1 MEKLKVALAFGADAV
16 YAGVP
21 KYSLR
26 TREIGFRQDTL
37 KDAVDYTHKL
47 GKKIYLVMNIYAHNL
62 KVDGF
67 LKELDTVAG
76 LNPDGLILSDPGL
89 IARAL
94 KHYPDIPIHLSTQAN
109 TTNWTTVQFWR
120 DLGVRRIILSREL
133 HIDEI
138 AEMHRKVP
146 DIELEAFVHGAICI
160 AYSGRCLI
168 SNYLNHRDA
177 NQGTCTNSCRWEY
190 KMAYEKGSILEVE
203 KEQIPYESASTPPNG
218 YTLTEPKRHDEK
230 MPVFEDEHGTYLM
243 NSRDLC
249 AIELLPDLFKA
260 GVVSF
265 KVEGRTKSA
274 YYAAMTA
281 RSYRRAINDMWT
293 GKPFNPENLRD
304 LMALSSRTYTT
315 GFYTRNPRQFGENFE
330 DGYSAGHTHRVTG
343 ILKSYDDLSEM
354 GEFEI
359 KNRIETGMELE
370 LITPG
375 TKTVFTL
382 TTMKNLKGE
391 VALEAHGGAG
401 NMHILLPC
409 NPGEY
414 AFLRQKIV

>member
-1 MEKLKVALAFGADAV
+1 
-16 YAGVP
+16 
-21 KYSLR
+21 
-26 TREIGFRQDTL
+26 
-37 KDAVDYTHKL
+37 
-47 GKKIYLVMNIYAHNL
+47 
-62 KVDGF
+62 
-67 LKELDTVAG
+67 
-76 LNPDGLILSDPGL
+76 
-89 IARAL
+89 
-94 KHYPDIPIHLSTQAN
+94 
-109 TTNWTTVQFWR
+109 
-120 DLGVRRIILSREL
+120 
-133 HIDEI
+133 
-138 AEMHRKVP
+138 
-146 DIELEAFVHGAICI
+146 
-160 AYSGRCLI
+160 
-168 SNYLNHRDA
+168 
-177 NQGTCTNSCRWEY
+177 
-190 KMAYEKGSILEVE
+190 MAYEKGSILEVE
-203 KEQIPYESASTPPNG
+203 KEQIPYESASTFPNG

-249 AIELLPDLFKA
+249 AIELLPDLLKA

-281 RSYRRAINDMWT
+281 RSYRRAINDMLA
-293 GKPFNPENLRD
+293 GKPFNPENIRD

-343 ILKSYDDLSEM
+343 ILESYDDLTEM

-375 TKTVFTL
+375 NKTVFTL

-391 VALEAHGGAG
+391 VVLEAHGGAG

-409 NPGEY
+409 NPGEF